1 MERAAELRD
10 EALFKDPPPAKEDC
24 PICFLPMPSNVICC
38 ISLPPAT
45 IFSVPIYDYAVAN
58 EELAGKATEVYYSCC
73 GKSVCGGC
81 VHSFAKCGNM
91 RICPFCKA
99 EDRYTYIDVVE
110 ELMKRV
116 NVQDG
121 GAMCELAKYYYHG
134 LEGLQQDRTKAIELF
149 TRAAKLGS
157 SSAHHYLGVH
167 YDKGGNLKKAKFH
180 FEAAAMA
187 GHELTRHN
195 LASLE
200 GKSGFVGR
208 LRAMKHLMI
217 GASSGCYTA
226 MHFMQKAFEQ
236 GLISRDEID
245 SILTAYNNSCA
256 EMRSEARDA
265 YMRDFGDYRRKKPKL
280 PH

>member
-1 MERAAELRD
+1 
-10 EALFKDPPPAKEDC
+10 
-24 PICFLPMPSNVICC
+24 
-38 ISLPPAT
+38 
-45 IFSVPIYDYAVAN
+45 
-58 EELAGKATEVYYSCC
+58 
-73 GKSVCGGC
+73 
-81 VHSFAKCGNM
+81 VHSFSTFGNM
-91 RICPFCKA
+91 RTCPFCKA
-99 EDRYTYIDVVE
+99 QDRYINEDVVE

-134 LEGLQQDRTKAIELF
+134 LKGLQQDQTKAIELL

-157 SSAHHYLGVH
+157 SSAHHYLGIE
-167 YDKGGNLKKAKFH
+167 YDKGGDLKKAKFH

-187 GHELTRHN
+187 GHDMTRHN

-208 LRAMKHLMI
+208 LRAMQHLKI
-217 GASSGCYTA
+217 GASSGSYTA
-226 MHFMQKAFEQ
+226 MHCMQKAFEQ

-265 YMRDFGDYRRKKPKL
+265 YMRFLIDKIVE
-280 PH
+280 